1 MGTHDGHRQRMKKSF
16 AEHGLEGFDDVN
28 ALELLLFYVRA
39 RCNTNEIAHE
49 LLDRFG
55 TLDGVLEAS
64 VEELESVDGVGRET
78 AVFLRLIPEMSRRY
92 MMSKRRVT
100 VVRNTDDACE
110 YFRPLFMFARTERVY
125 ALLLD
130 NMLRVISCRELG
142 SGSLDGVSMN
152 IRSVVELVVNYR
164 ATQPPPRQHRALAR
178 GLHLHGHALQGAG
191 QLRRVRPR
199 PHNRQRHRIG
209 QHIQVQPGLPQD
221 RMNGNFQN

>member
-78 AVFLRLIPEMSRRY
+78 AVFLRLIPEMSRR
-92 MMSKRRVT
+92 S
-100 VVRNTDDACE
+100 
-110 YFRPLFMFARTERVY
+110 
-125 ALLLD
+125 
-130 NMLRVISCRELG
+130 
-142 SGSLDGVSMN
+142 SL
-152 IRSVVELVVNYR
+152 
-164 ATQPPPRQHRALAR
+164 
-178 GLHLHGHALQGAG
+178 
-191 QLRRVRPR
+191 
-199 PHNRQRHRIG
+199 
-209 QHIQVQPGLPQD
+209 
-221 RMNGNFQN
+221 

>member
-142 SGSLDGVSMN
+142 SLDGVSMN

-164 ATQPPPRQHRALAR
+164 ASRIVLAHNHPHGSIEPSHEDYTSTDMLSKAL
-178 GLHLHGHALQGAG
+178 GSFGVYVLDHIIVSGTESGSIYKC
-191 QLRRVRPR
+191 
-199 PHNRQRHRIG
+199 NRDYRKI
-209 QHIQVQPGLPQD
+209 V
-221 RMNGNFQN
+221 

>member
-100 VVRNTDDACE
+100 VVRNTDDA
-110 YFRPLFMFARTERVY
+110 
-125 ALLLD
+125 
-130 NMLRVISCRELG
+130 LRVFPPALH
-142 SGSLDGVSMN
+142 V
-152 IRSVVELVVNYR
+152 R
-164 ATQPPPRQHRALAR
+164 AHRAGVRA
-178 GLHLHGHALQGAG
+178 AAG
-191 QLRRVRPR
+191 QHAGASSRAASSAAAAWTA
-199 PHNRQRHRIG
+199 
-209 QHIQVQPGLPQD
+209 
-221 RMNGNFQN
+221 

>member
-152 IRSVVELVVNYR
+152 IRLSL
-164 ATQPPPRQHRALAR
+164 
-178 GLHLHGHALQGAG
+178 
-191 QLRRVRPR
+191 
-199 PHNRQRHRIG
+199 I
-209 QHIQVQPGLPQD
+209 HI
-221 RMNGNFQN
+221 

>member
-130 NMLRVISCRELG
+130 SMLRVISCRELG

-164 ATQPPPRQHRALAR
+164 ASRIVLAHNHPHGSIEPSHEDYTSTDVLSKAL
-178 GLHLHGHALQGAG
+178 GSFGVYVLDHIIVSGTESGSIYKC
-191 QLRRVRPR
+191 
-199 PHNRQRHRIG
+199 NRDYRKI
-209 QHIQVQPGLPQD
+209 V
-221 RMNGNFQN
+221 